1 MMYDYNKH
9 TFDFQNVKDQGESL
23 LKKMLLKTEQGKLRT
38 KKKKEVLLY
47 TEDNNLMKLL
57 IPKRQVL
64 TTNVS
69 KF

>member
-38 KKKKEVLLY
+38 KKKKGSTSLY
-47 TEDNNLMKLL
+47 
-57 IPKRQVL
+57 RGQ
-64 TTNVS
+64 
-69 KF
+69 